1 LTDHTTD
8 SLIKDSFFEKVNF
21 GVMIVFSQRIT
32 VTGNRVLHPMSSG
45 LQFWGNWQ
53 WARKDCADLIF
64 ANNHVW
70 IDGPAGS
77 CIWGTGAKRVVMNG
91 NIADGAAD
99 VALDLEWCDDS
110 VITGNTVRNFRNA
123 GISLFY
129 SCERIAIT
137 GNTVLNDWV
146 PAKEEQAEEQKTGW
160 WVRSGIWLTGVNRK
174 AFKDDN
180 GCRDVAITGN
190 TIVCAPGIHRRTVW
204 IEGCSENILVT
215 GNTVKGGALWH
226 GGGEDRDGKSSPLL
240 PFKDGS
246 LIVNDKEVKQ
256 YPLTAPRP

>member
-1 LTDHTTD
+1 
-8 SLIKDSFFEKVNF
+8 
-21 GVMIVFSQRIT
+21 
-32 VTGNRVLHPMSSG
+32 
-45 LQFWGNWQ
+45 
-53 WARKDCADLIF
+53 
-64 ANNHVW
+64 VW

-146 PAKEEQAEEQKTGW
+146 PAKEEQAEAVCKIVEHEMIQAGKKIMDL
-160 WVRSGIWLTGVNRK
+160 VPV
-174 AFKDDN
+174 
-180 GCRDVAITGN
+180 VADAKI
-190 TIVCAPGIHRRTVW
+190 ADYW
-204 IEGCSENILVT
+204 S
-215 GNTVKGGALWH
+215 K
-226 GGGEDRDGKSSPLL
+226 
-240 PFKDGS
+240 
-246 LIVNDKEVKQ
+246 
-256 YPLTAPRP
+256 